1 MNVLEVQQDKLGAI
15 WMNTTRGLYRYNGH
29 SLEKLSEERPR
40 RSLECTGDDYLYA
53 LRQDDILCLDVV
65 NLTSCSIPLE
75 DAPSYFTDIPQSPS
89 LRSSDGRV
97 FSSLGDGGFR
107 VEWTDGSCRDYL
119 HCDGRSI
126 NVVRGFVEMEDG
138 TTGLVHISEVASSY
152 VKDVNEYLTVGQE
165 VKVKIV
171 SLDEKGKINLSI
183 KRALTEDK
191 KQNTKIT
198 RANDTWTKPSQEP
211 MNFEDMLSKFKQESD
226 EKFSKLDMVK
236 KTSRRAGRK

>member
-1 MNVLEVQQDKLGAI
+1 M
-15 WMNTTRGLYRYNGH
+15 
-29 SLEKLSEERPR
+29 
-40 RSLECTGDDYLYA
+40 
-53 LRQDDILCLDVV
+53 
-65 NLTSCSIPLE
+65 PLE
-75 DAPSYFTDIPQSPS
+75 IGKIVNGTIKSLAPF
-89 LRSSDGRV
+89 GA
-97 FSSLGDGGFR
+97 
-107 VEWTDGSCRDYL
+107 
-119 HCDGRSI
+119 
-126 NVVRGFVEMEDG
+126 FVEMEDG